1 MKYIKTFELGREQN
15 SILYDKNNFTIA
27 INSNGAFT
35 FDNRMMA
42 ISAISAM
49 AYLINN
55 RPELLFSKYLNN
67 QELRDVKVREIDIER
82 KQTELKNGI
91 DLYLMNI
98 KKFHSSEINHF
109 IENKFKFNNG
119 IKEIPDNVYMN
130 LVIKYHPI
138 ISNALTNCKTLGD
151 IIDKFKV
158 IIKDINEDLEFE
170 LKINPYNL

>member
-1 MKYIKTFELGREQN
+1 MKYIKTFELGRN
-15 SILYDKNNFTIA
+15 HNKILYNKYNITVA
-27 INSNGAFT
+27 INPNDAFT
-35 FDNRMMA
+35 FDDRMMS

-49 AYLINN
+49 AHLINN
-55 RPELLFSKYLNN
+55 RPKPLDD
-67 QELRDVKVREIDIER
+67 QELRDVKVEEKYIKRL
-82 KQTELKNGI
+82 QTELKNSI

-109 IENKFKFNNG
+109 IENKFKFDNG
-119 IKEIPDNVYMN
+119 IKEMSDSVYMN

-138 ISNALTNCKTLGD
+138 ISDALTGCETLGD

-158 IIKDINEDLEFE
+158 IVKEINEDLEFE